1 MSSCASVCFVESIVA
16 IELSVRHAGE
26 RRARAS
32 LRKNRRPEGR
42 RYATDA
48 NITRDCERGGALITR

>member
-1 MSSCASVCFVESIVA
+1 VA
-16 IELSVRHAGE
+16 IEMLVRNAGQ

-42 RYATDA
+42 RDSTDA